1 MGFSDKIYS
10 QIGMYLGLSN
20 TNMMGLGSILER
32 LDDQLNERQVE
43 FHISY
48 FLLYDEKDQKI
59 QTNLI

>member
-1 MGFSDKIYS
+1 
-10 QIGMYLGLSN
+10 MYLGLSN
-20 TNMMGLGSILER
+20 TNMMGLGSILEG